1 MPGWGPGGGAGV
13 LVGGTRVGVAVGK
26 ITGAGVFVGGK
37 AVGVSVGGGVSVA
50 TGVSVAGI
58 VGMGVTVAGMALVTV
73 ANAAGGCSAG
83 WVGGKAEAV
92 ATVIAATVSATDVSI
107 LCMGAAATAV
117 PAVPVSV
124 VCSACNPAYN
134 KMPPATKSKR
144 ANNKIPII
152 KARELFISP
161 DCTNPCRA
169 RHNPEHGHYVN

>member
-107 LCMGAAATAV
+107 LCVGAAATAV